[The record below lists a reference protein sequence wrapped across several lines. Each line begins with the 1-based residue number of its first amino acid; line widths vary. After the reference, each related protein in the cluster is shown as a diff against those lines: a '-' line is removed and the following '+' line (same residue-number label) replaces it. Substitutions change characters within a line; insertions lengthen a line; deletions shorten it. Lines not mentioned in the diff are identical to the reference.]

1 MEAYHDKE
9 WGIPLHDDRALFELL
24 TLEGAQAGLSWMT
37 ILRRREGYRRAFSNF
52 DPAKVAAITEPESQ
66 HLMTNPEIIRNR
78 QKIESTISNARRILE
93 VQQEHGSFDEFV
105 WSFVGGTP
113 LDHKIRSSADIPAQ
127 SAESVALSRALRKR
141 GFGFVGPTICY
152 AFMQAAG
159 LVNDH
164 LVSCP
169 AWRRINARA
178 TRSALTQAESGST
191 GASD

>member
-9 WGIPLHDDRALFELL
+9 WGTPLHDDRGLFELL

-37 ILRRREGYRRAFSNF
+37 ILRRRDGYRRAFANF
-52 DPAKVAAITEPESQ
+52 DPARVAAFGEPESQ
-66 HLMTNPEIIRNR
+66 RLLANPEIIRNR
-78 QKIESTISNARRILE
+78 QKIESTIANARRILE
-93 VQQEHGSFDEFV
+93 VQQEYGSFDNFV
-105 WSFVGGTP
+105 WSFVGGKP
-113 LDHKIRSSADIPAQ
+113 LDHQFRSSADMPAQ
-127 SAESVALSRALRKR
+127 TPESVALSRALNKR

-169 AWRRINARA
+169 ARIRIDAEA
-178 TRSALTQAESGST
+178 ATTTRSQAESGST